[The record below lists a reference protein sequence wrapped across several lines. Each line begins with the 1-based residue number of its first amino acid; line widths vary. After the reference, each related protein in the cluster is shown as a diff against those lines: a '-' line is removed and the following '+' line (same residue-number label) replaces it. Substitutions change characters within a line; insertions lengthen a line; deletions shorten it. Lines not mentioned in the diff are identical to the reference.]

1 MELKDTGTLLYA
13 FTSLS
18 HPVFS
23 KAPRGRLHR
32 RWVTEY
38 QGLRSDR
45 TVNRPEKR
53 FGTNEKCVT
62 ELLALTAIS
71 YTHFPAF
78 LAARCP
84 I

>member
-18 HPVFS
+18 HPVS
-23 KAPRGRLHR
+23 KAPHGRLHR

-38 QGLRSDR
+38 QGLSSDR

-62 ELLALTAIS
+62 QN
-71 YTHFPAF
+71 
-78 LAARCP
+78 C
-84 I
+84 